1 MAQGDDHHPWG
12 PPPGGG
18 VLPGSLPRC
27 LGVFCSGKMRAK
39 AELIGMQ
46 PPAQHSSQWSSL
58 VHWACWC
65 MGEMTFF
72 KTRLKIT
79 VPEPRAPGIVLSVPC
94 SQRCSHL
101 LWLSLTPPQ
110 LPSPAHPHAQL
121 PVPPPSLMSW
131 LTFLLPAFC
140 LLPLAACPPR
150 GITQPCFLLPL
161 PRPVSAL
168 PGRVLV
174 PSPVRANVR

>member
-1 MAQGDDHHPWG
+1 M
-12 PPPGGG
+12 
-18 VLPGSLPRC
+18 PRC

-140 LLPLAACPPR
+140 LLPLAACPLQGHHP
-150 GITQPCFLLPL
+150 
-161 PRPVSAL
+161 AL
-168 PGRVLV
+168 FSSSPA
-174 PSPVRANVR
+174 PSRLSPARTCTGSLSCPSKCAMSWWRKWNTMASGQEAGMR